1 MCRVRFFAM
10 TYHLAPHVSYG
21 LLGGRAVLLDL
32 AADRYL
38 LLGDAETAV
47 LAALASLEPPL
58 SSPLVEKLLACGLVR
73 TGRGAK
79 IAPVD
84 QSPPLMSA
92 LEVEGDGGGVSSW
105 EAIGSVARARL
116 LLRFVGLARTVWRWR
131 TFRELCARRTSGHG
145 GLAENGERAA
155 YVARG
160 FAVARIAVPA
170 RRLCVPDS
178 LALARCLW
186 KRGLA
191 AEVYFGV
198 QLDPLLA
205 HSWVQSGSNVLS
217 EPVNI
222 AADYTPVFKL

>member
-1 MCRVRFFAM
+1 M

-21 LLGGRAVLLDL
+21 LFGRRAVLLDL

-38 LLGDAETAV
+38 LLGDAEAAA
-47 LAALASLEPPL
+47 LAALAAPEPPP
-58 SSPLVEKLLACGLVR
+58 SSPFVETLLARGLVR
-73 TGRGAK
+73 TGRGAG

-84 QSPPLMSA
+84 PTPPLTSA
-92 LEVEGDGGGVSSW
+92 LEVEGEGGGVSSW

-116 LLRFVGLARTVWRWR
+116 SLRFAGLARTVSRWR
-131 TFRELCARRTSGHG
+131 AFRALCARRANGNAG
-145 GLAENGERAA
+145 PVENGEGAA

-186 KRGLA
+186 KRGLT

-205 HSWVQSGSNVLS
+205 HSWVQSGSDVLS
-217 EPVNI
+217 DPLNI